1 MGSLM
6 LNEIIVTPLLEVPVA
21 GGNVLPAMKATD
33 IGYEKF
39 GEAYFSW
46 INYDSI
52 KAWKMH
58 TKMIMNLIVPIGQ
71 VKFVFFVENGK
82 AERNF
87 RTIEIGQYNYQRLTV
102 PAGVWFGF
110 KGLGN
115 TNSLVCNI
123 SNILHSDGEVI
134 RKRVDAIDFDW
145 NS

>member
-1 MGSLM
+1 M
-6 LNEIIVTPLLEVPVA
+6 LNEIIVTPLLEVPVV

-33 IGYEKF
+33 RGYEKF

-82 AERNF
+82 SERNF

-102 PAGVWFGF
+102 PAGIWFGF

-115 TNSLVCNI
+115 RNSLVCNI

>member
-1 MGSLM
+1 MFRP
-6 LNEIIVTPLLEVPVA
+6 N
-21 GGNVLPAMKATD
+21 
-33 IGYEKF
+33 
-39 GEAYFSW
+39 
-46 INYDSI
+46 
-52 KAWKMH
+52 
-58 TKMIMNLIVPIGQ
+58 NLK